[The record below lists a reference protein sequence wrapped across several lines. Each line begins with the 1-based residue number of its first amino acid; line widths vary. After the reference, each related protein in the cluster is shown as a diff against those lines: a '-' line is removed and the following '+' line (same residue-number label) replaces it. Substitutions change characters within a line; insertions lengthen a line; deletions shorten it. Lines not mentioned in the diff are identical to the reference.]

1 MDYFLQSI
9 RRGVENLKIPHQAS
23 AVNDHITI
31 SMGAVFIPESIMPID
46 SEIAILQADH
56 ELYKVKNNS
65 RNAVS
70 VVTLSTQMD
79 LALREELEAKR
90 DRRNTNQNKS

>member
-1 MDYFLQSI
+1 
-9 RRGVENLKIPHQAS
+9 
-23 AVNDHITI
+23 
-31 SMGAVFIPESIMPID
+31 MPID
-46 SEIAILQADH
+46 SEIAILQADR

-90 DRRNTNQNKS
+90 DHRNTNQNKS